1 MSMPD
6 AGAGTG
12 KGSGEE
18 FSKFVRIHWSSLMTI
33 AVAVSGSRADAEDLV
48 QNALT
53 SAYPR
58 WQQIAPDGALAY
70 LRRSIL
76 NANITR
82 WRRHRGELPMANP
95 PHGAVNPGTGTVD
108 DRLTLLPLV
117 RALPARQR
125 AVLVL
130 RYLGDISDADIAA
143 TLGITQATVRS
154 QAKRGLDHLR
164 QHQAGSPDTG
174 NWLATATE
182 AL

>member
-1 MSMPD
+1 MRD

-12 KGSGEE
+12 MGSGEE
-18 FSKFVRIHWSSLMTI
+18 FSEFIRVHWSSLMTI
-33 AVAVSGSRADAEDLV
+33 AVAVSGSRSDAEDFV

-58 WQQIAPDGALAY
+58 WHRIAPDRALSY

-76 NANITR
+76 NGNITR
-82 WRRHRGELPMANP
+82 WRRHRGELAMANP
-95 PHGAVNPGTGTVD
+95 PHGAVNADTGAVD

-130 RYLGDISDADIAA
+130 RYLGDISDADIAD

-164 QHQAGSPDTG
+164 QHQTGSPDTRIR
-174 NWLATATE
+174 LATSTE